1 MNPLLIIF
9 KLHIYYTIVA
19 AKITCRRSHDFQSK
33 WKLTTMTIIL
43 LMFKVEEMV
52 IEKKDTLLKDEAK
65 VTRVDKDIQMRK
77 EVSRRVFRY

>member
-1 MNPLLIIF
+1 M
-9 KLHIYYTIVA
+9 
-19 AKITCRRSHDFQSK
+19 R
-33 WKLTTMTIIL
+33 IIL